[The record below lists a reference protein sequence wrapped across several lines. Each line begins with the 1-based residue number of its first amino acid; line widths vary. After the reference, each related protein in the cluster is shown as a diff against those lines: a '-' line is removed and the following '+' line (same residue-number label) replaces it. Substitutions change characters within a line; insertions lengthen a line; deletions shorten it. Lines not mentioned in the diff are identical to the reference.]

1 MSAYKQ
7 FNAQDLIIS
16 PFEVNKGFHFIG
28 GNALTGSNVGIG
40 RYIGRSGNYLLSGSQ
55 SGFTD
60 KGNLQNIGG
69 PAIPIVLL
77 YDSIKQLY
85 YTNYLSGSSGFTQ
98 DAITSSILLGA
109 DAIGNVI
116 TSGDSNQQS
125 NFYNY
130 EQTTLWPNKQF
141 PTASATTSSVPIGI
155 ISIPSKLFGDYIQ
168 PESFLFEG
176 PSGSIKDDGEGR
188 LLWKHPNE
196 PVTGYEYMKG
206 NIIYQH
212 GIVTLFDSVNAND
225 VNSLYG
231 ETVYGTGIYGGNQ
244 IEKEAYISAW
254 IRSEDVTMSFSSS
267 YKLFETQYQCTLN
280 ENEFNYTLNPSAITG
295 SEIPTR
301 FSGSDMDWENT
312 ASIGSPLGFTTSSY
326 FEPYITTVGL
336 YDEDF
341 QLLAVGKLAQPLQ
354 SSPTTD
360 TTILVNIDR

>member
-7 FNAQDLIIS
+7 LTSQDLIVS

-28 GNALTGSNVGIG
+28 GNVLTGSNVGIG

-55 SGFTD
+55 PIFTD

-85 YTNYLSGSSGFTQ
+85 YTNYLTGSKGFTQ
-98 DAITSSILLGA
+98 EAVTASVLLGA
-109 DAIGNVI
+109 NEAGNTIIGE
-116 TSGDSNQQS
+116 TQQS

-155 ISIPSKLFGDYIQ
+155 VSIPSKLFGDYIQ
-168 PESFLFEG
+168 PESFLLEG

-196 PVTGYEYMKG
+196 PITGFEYMAG

-212 GIVTLFDSVNAND
+212 GIVTLFESNTIGDE
-225 VNSLYG
+225 VNS
-231 ETVYGTGIYGGNQ
+231 TYGTSIYGTDIYGGDR
-244 IEKEAYISAW
+244 IEREAYISAW

-301 FSGSDMDWENT
+301 FSGSDIEWENT
-312 ASIGSPLGFTTSSY
+312 ASIGKPLDFTTSSF

-336 YDEDF
+336 YNENF
-341 QLLAVGKLAQPLQ
+341 ELLAVGKLAQPLQ